1 MPCRVNGP
9 VGSGSEVGDIQRTS
23 RGWHHHHALV
33 MMVCL
38 FLLTQR
44 LSHEETFPLMSVRDA
59 RLLIIARLFGT
70 DEDVETHLDQ
80 MRVRHAKRQK
90 SIDW

>member
-1 MPCRVNGP
+1 
-9 VGSGSEVGDIQRTS
+9 
-23 RGWHHHHALV
+23 
-33 MMVCL
+33 
-38 FLLTQR
+38 
-44 LSHEETFPLMSVRDA
+44 MSVRDA